1 MADVEV
7 FSKGIEPGYIALRVE
22 HEPLHQTDLKND
34 VDAILGDGEDGSR
47 S

>member
-1 MADVEV
+1 
-7 FSKGIEPGYIALRVE
+7 VE

-47 S
+47 SWQIGATMAD